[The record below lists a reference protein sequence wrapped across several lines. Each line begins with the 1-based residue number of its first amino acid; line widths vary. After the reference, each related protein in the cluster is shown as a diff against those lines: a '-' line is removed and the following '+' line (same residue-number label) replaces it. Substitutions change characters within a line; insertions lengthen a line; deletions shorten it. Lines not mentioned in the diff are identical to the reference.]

1 MPTSTGSALVL
12 VSPPVLP
19 PPLASVGAQAASARL
34 APEVSETAY
43 TAARAML
50 GIEQDIRSRSPH
62 LADAE
67 GLVAEAATR
76 SRLPMP
82 EPAPRHPALGR

>member
-34 APEVSETAY
+34 A
-43 TAARAML
+43 AA
-50 GIEQDIRSRSPH
+50 S
-62 LADAE
+62 
-67 GLVAEAATR
+67 AATASADR
-76 SRLPMP
+76 WDFFVRMTSPFV
-82 EPAPRHPALGR
+82 GWS